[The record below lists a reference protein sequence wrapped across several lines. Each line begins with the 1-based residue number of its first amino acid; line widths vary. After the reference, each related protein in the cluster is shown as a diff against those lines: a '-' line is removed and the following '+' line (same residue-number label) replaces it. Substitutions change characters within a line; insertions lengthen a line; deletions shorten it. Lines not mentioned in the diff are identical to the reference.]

1 MGIVLVF
8 YFYNLTSLGS
18 NPNNNA
24 HTIWNIFSIFYPVL
38 ADTSI
43 YYIPSYLNFWFYLL
57 SCEKMKKEV
66 PSGIGTT
73 LLSGDSEA
81 IRRLLSTSS
90 SSNSNWPSSSS
101 AKKEQDYFLA
111 LGIKLPIFRGEDEK
125 RAFFRHR
132 FALLFAMGTHGRT
145 RLFPVAIVNWIW
157 GSYWW
162 NNSGFVV
169 LKSGRQ
175 NLVCPLGSY

>member
-1 MGIVLVF
+1 MSQIFLLHPLHSAHRLMKNPKIMG
-8 YFYNLTSLGS
+8 
-18 NPNNNA
+18 
-24 HTIWNIFSIFYPVL
+24 
-38 ADTSI
+38 
-43 YYIPSYLNFWFYLL
+43 FWFYLL

-157 GSYWW
+157 GSYWYS
-162 NNSGFVV
+162 NSG
-169 LKSGRQ
+169 
-175 NLVCPLGSY
+175 